1 MGKFLSV
8 SALSLLT
15 QDPAGTLLNYSE
27 DKFAILK
34 MALLTAVRLDKKKRN
49 RMSQTVGT

>member
-1 MGKFLSV
+1 MEQNREKRREEEAS
-8 SALSLLT
+8 
-15 QDPAGTLLNYSE
+15 GTLLNYSE

-34 MALLTAVRLDKKKRN
+34 MALLMAVRLDKKKRN